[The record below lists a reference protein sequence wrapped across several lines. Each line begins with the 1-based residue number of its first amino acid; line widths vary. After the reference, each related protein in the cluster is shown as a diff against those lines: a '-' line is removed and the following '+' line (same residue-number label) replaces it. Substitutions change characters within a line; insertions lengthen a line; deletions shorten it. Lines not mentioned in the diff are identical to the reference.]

1 VVKCI
6 ALLRGINVGRA
17 KRVAMEDLR
26 ALALSLGHRQV
37 RTLLNSGNLPFET
50 ESTDAASLATELSKA
65 IAARFEIAMHVV
77 VLSAAELDRIVAG
90 NPLRAVM
97 ADPTRGLVVFV
108 STPEGLARLQPLT
121 LKTWAPDQ
129 VAIGAQA
136 AYLWC
141 AEGILE
147 SKLQQAFSRL
157 GGEVVTTRNWSTV
170 LKLQAAVAK

>member
-1 VVKCI
+1 MVKCI

-37 RTLLNSGNLPFET
+37 RTLLNSGNLLFET
-50 ESTDAASLATELSKA
+50 ERTDTISLATELSNA
-65 IAARFEIAMHVV
+65 IAARFEIAVHVV
-77 VLSAAELDRIVAG
+77 LLTAGELDRIVAE
-90 NPLRAVM
+90 NPLKNVM
-97 ADPTRGLVVFV
+97 ADPARGLVAFV
-108 STPEGLARLQPLT
+108 ATPEGLARLQPLT

-129 VAIGAQA
+129 VAIGGQA

-170 LKLQAAVAK
+170 LKLLAAVAK